1 MNSAPADENQPG
13 GPPVPEQLTWVQRTF
28 QRIFT
33 RHLMN
38 MALLLLVAFT
48 LPGIFEKPDGF
59 VHDPDLWW
67 HMADARL
74 LTTTHHFIQ
83 VEPYSFTVAGA
94 RWVNPEWL
102 AEMPY
107 WLGYQSFGLS
117 GIFLMTV
124 LALSG
129 NLLLIYWRSFW
140 NAGHASAAL
149 WSSLLG
155 FVLLT
160 VNFGPRMILF
170 GYLALSAELAILEA
184 VNRENAPAS
193 RKRLLWLLP
202 PLFCLWINLHGSWI
216 VGLALLALYFLCGL
230 FSLNKGA
237 FAQQAFSATDRNR
250 LLLVFLSSTVLL
262 LFNPYGWRLLW
273 NPFDMMMNQKLNI
286 GIVQEWQP
294 LSLSSGA
301 GLGVLLAIG
310 LTILANLVSGRKWRV
325 YQLGFILFAWYAA
338 LHHTR
343 FAFLASVLTIPW
355 LATDLTRAFCKE
367 QKPKTIPVLNAAFGL
382 GAICAFV
389 HFYPTEQVLQKGLA
403 ADYPFQSIAAIQ
415 PSWRT
420 FNVDTLGGMMDF
432 YSKPTFLDS
441 RLDTF
446 EHHGILKDQIDI
458 MEIHDSLALLDKYH
472 VDHALLGAKQPLV
485 YLLERT
491 PGWQVV
497 KREGSG
503 DNAFVLLSKTVP
515 PARQHQ

>member
-1 MNSAPADENQPG
+1 MTGMIRHGFNR
-13 GPPVPEQLTWVQRTF
+13 L
-28 QRIFT
+28 FT

-38 MALLLLVAFT
+38 MTLLLLVAFT
-48 LPGIFEKPDGF
+48 LPGIFERPDGF

-67 HMADARL
+67 HLANARL
-74 LTTTHHFIQ
+74 LFTTHHFIQ
-83 VEPYSFTVAGA
+83 IEPYSFTVAGA

-102 AEMPY
+102 AETPY
-107 WLGYQSFGLS
+107 WMGYRFLGLT
-117 GIFLMTV
+117 GIFLVTV

-129 NLLLIYWRSFW
+129 NLLLIYWRSFS
-140 NAGHASAAL
+140 NAHHAGAAL

-170 GYLALSAELAILEA
+170 GYLALSLEMAILEA
-184 VNRENAPAS
+184 VNREDATEG

-216 VGLALLALYFLCGL
+216 VGLALLGFYILCG
-230 FSLNKGA
+230 FVTLNKGA
-237 FAQQAFSATDRNR
+237 FAQQAFSSADRNR
-250 LLLVFLSSTVLL
+250 LLGVFLSSAALL
-262 LFNPYGWRLLW
+262 LVNPYGWRLIW
-273 NPFDMMMNQKLNI
+273 NPFDMMMNQNLNI

-301 GLGVLLAIG
+301 GIGVILAIG
-310 LTILANLVSGRKWRV
+310 LTIVANLLSGRKWKL
-325 YQLGFILFAWYAA
+325 YQLGFILFAWYAV

-355 LATDLTRAFCKE
+355 LATDLTRAFSAE
-367 QKPKTIPVLNAAFGL
+367 QTPKTIPLLNAAFAI
-382 GAICAFV
+382 GAVSAFL
-389 HFYPTEQVLQKGLA
+389 HFFPTEQVLQKGLA
-403 ADYPFQSIAAIQ
+403 ADYPLQSIATIQ
-415 PSWRT
+415 PTWRT
-420 FNVDTLGGMMDF
+420 FNIDTLGGMMDF
-432 YSKPTFLDS
+432 NSKPTFLDS

-458 MEIHDSLALLDKYH
+458 MEIHDSLALLEKYH

-491 PGWQVV
+491 PGWQVE
-497 KREGSG
+497 RTEGTG
-503 DNAFVLLSKTVP
+503 DNAFVLLSKTSVR
-515 PARQHQ
+515 AGQSH